1 KRVAD
6 TMAVLGIGDLRKQ
19 LLAQGELLAAAA
31 SQDSVSADTLVQVAN
46 KIAEIENSLELLARG
61 GSHAAAS
68 TGIAALDTA
77 QETVLRESRNGLEQ
91 TKDAIIEYIASQWD
105 RSHLANVPRQLR
117 DIGGGLDMIPLTKPG
132 AILRSCA
139 NFVEQQLLEGDKQ
152 PEWSTLDT
160 LADAIASV
168 EYYLERLAGDRQE
181 EDELLLGVAE
191 ESVEALGYPLPAHLS
206 TSRTAQ
212 GERPRST
219 DSFIIEE
226 LELTSAAQSD
236 ESEPESPV
244 AEEP

>member
-1 KRVAD
+1 NARHEGKYIQRIKELYNLQSALLDASTDASMTSDLDAVRSVVEALKDELDGIKRILDSSLSSNPDLSLHDAPPLIKRVAD

-117 DIGGGLDMIPLTKPG
+117 DIGGGLDMIPL
-132 AILRSCA
+132 
-139 NFVEQQLLEGDKQ
+139 
-152 PEWSTLDT
+152 
-160 LADAIASV
+160 
-168 EYYLERLAGDRQE
+168 
-181 EDELLLGVAE
+181 
-191 ESVEALGYPLPAHLS
+191 
-206 TSRTAQ
+206 
-212 GERPRST
+212 
-219 DSFIIEE
+219 
-226 LELTSAAQSD
+226 
-236 ESEPESPV
+236 
-244 AEEP
+244 